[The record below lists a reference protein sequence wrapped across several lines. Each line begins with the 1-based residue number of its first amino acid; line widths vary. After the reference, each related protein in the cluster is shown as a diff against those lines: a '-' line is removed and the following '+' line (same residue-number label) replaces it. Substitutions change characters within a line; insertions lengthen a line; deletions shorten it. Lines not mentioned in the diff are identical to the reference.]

1 MVSLLI
7 ELGPVSDRKVVIY
20 ITAKYLYVNELT
32 YKNITKIRLKSNFF
46 SKKYACSDIFFR
58 KYDQNMHMELR
69 GYMFHIDMFEIKK
82 LSLCMI

>member
-69 GYMFHIDMFEIKK
+69 GKTLVELILNQIRMTKQY
-82 LSLCMI
+82 